1 MLSDIGNSKEVIKN
15 RMVRHALTYWGI
27 KHTEDLDPI
36 VKLILEALSS
46 ELYNLGNEI
55 KDTQVRIL
63 EKVSNLLAPDFLTAP
78 SPAHGILHA
87 APIEPKELL
96 TNTTGFYAQRKIA
109 VKQNEAPD
117 TTLEIFFTPVDSVQ
131 VFDAQVV
138 YMATGGNMYLYDG
151 AFNKQ
156 QVMRAKARNMET
168 NTLWLGLKVNQK
180 IDDLSNLF
188 FYFDWK
194 NMEPRL
200 AHSVYQLLPLTK
212 WYLSDKSLKTEQG
225 IRYQDT
231 SKGRDSY
238 ENIFLEYDLLSLI
251 EKDIKDYYHPRYVS
265 LDGGL
270 PGSLAELKQTYPESF
285 KNSFAENEL
294 MKLTDKLLW
303 IKIVFPAAMQQE
315 YLDDVSICCNAFPV
329 MNRQLN
335 EMKYRLKGG
344 SNIIP
349 LKTFDYNQFVSV
361 KYLSD
366 ETHQY
371 RAVPY
376 RKMEEEQ
383 SGTYTLRN
391 GGVERFDERNAREL
405 ISYLLE
411 LLRSESAAFSAYGYD
426 FIATTL
432 KEMNQKISL
441 MEQKTKGYA
450 NNAEVPNYIIVKPFQ
465 GEDMMYAEYWTTLA
479 EMANNVRAGTKMQL
493 NKGIK
498 VKQDSLML
506 MTTTTGGRGRLRP
519 EERLNAFRYGIMT
532 RNRIITAEDIRNFCF
547 YELGDRI
554 TAVNIERG
562 FEMSA
567 NAKEAFTR
575 TINII
580 LTPVESADLKSREW
594 EVLCEQL
601 RSKLQS
607 RSGMSH
613 NYRILLQAAAVES

>member
-1 MLSDIGNSKEVIKN
+1 MLSEIGNSKEVIKN
-15 RMVRHALTYWGI
+15 RMIRHALTYWGI

-46 ELYNLGNEI
+46 ELHNLGNEV

-63 EKVSNLLAPDFLTAP
+63 EKISNLLAPDFLTAP

-87 APIEPKELL
+87 AAVEPTEVL
-96 TNTTGFYAQRKIA
+96 TNAAGFYAQRKIA
-109 VKQNEAPD
+109 SRKNEAPD
-117 TTLEIFFTPVDSVQ
+117 TTLEIFFTPVDSVR
-131 VFDAQVV
+131 VFDTHVTCMV
-138 YMATGGNMYLYDG
+138 TGGSLYSYD
-151 AFNKQ
+151 ASFNKQ
-156 QVMRAKARNMET
+156 QVMRARGRSMET
-168 NTLWLGLKVNQK
+168 NTLWLGLKINQK
-180 IDDLSNLF
+180 VDNLRDLF

-200 AHSVYQLLPLTK
+200 AHRVYQLLPLTK
-212 WYLSDKSLKTEQG
+212 WYVNDKPVQAVQG
-225 IRYQDT
+225 IRYQDMEQD
-231 SKGRDSY
+231 RDSY

-251 EKDIKDYYHPRYVS
+251 EKDIKDYYHPRYMS
-265 LDGGL
+265 LGDDV
-270 PGSLAELKQTYPESF
+270 PASLQELKQLYPESF
-285 KNSFAENEL
+285 KNTFAENEL
-294 MKLTDKLLW
+294 AKLTEKLVW
-303 IKIVFPAAMQQE
+303 VKIVFPAAMQQE
-315 YLDDVSICCNAFPV
+315 YLDDVSIYCNALPV

-335 EMKYRLKGG
+335 DLKYRLKGG

-349 LKTFDYNQFVSV
+349 LKTPDYNQFLSV
-361 KYLSD
+361 RSLSD

-391 GGVERFDERNAREL
+391 GGVERFDERNAKEM
-405 ISYLLE
+405 ISYLME

-450 NNAEVPNYIIVKPFQ
+450 NSAEVPNYIIVKPFQ
-465 GEDMMYAEYWTTLA
+465 GQDMMYTEYWTTFA
-479 EMANNVRAGTKMQL
+479 EMANNLRAGTRMQL

-554 TAVNIERG
+554 TAVNVERG

-567 NAKEAFTR
+567 SVREAFTR
-575 TINII
+575 TINVV

-594 EVLCEQL
+594 QVLCEQL
-601 RSKLQS
+601 RTKLQS
-607 RSGMSH
+607 RSGLSN
-613 NYRILLQAAAVES
+613 NYRIMLQSAVES

>member
-15 RMVRHALTYWGI
+15 RMIRHALTYWGI

-46 ELYNLGNEI
+46 ELYNLGNEV

-78 SPAHGILHA
+78 SPAHGILQA

-96 TNTTGFYAQRKIA
+96 TPTTGFYAQRKIA
-109 VKQNEAPD
+109 TKQNEAPD
-117 TTLEIFFTPVDSVQ
+117 TTLEMFFTPVDAVQ
-131 VFDAQVV
+131 VIDAQVA

-156 QVMRAKARNMET
+156 QVMRAKGRSMET

-180 IDDLSNLF
+180 VDDISNLF

-200 AHSVYQLLPLTK
+200 AHRLYQLLPLTK
-212 WYLSDKSLKTEQG
+212 WYVNEKPVQAVQG

-231 SKGRDSY
+231 GRNRDNY
-238 ENIFLEYDLLSLI
+238 ENIFMEYDLLSLI
-251 EKDIKDYYHPRYVS
+251 EKDIKDYYHPRYIS
-265 LDGGL
+265 ISSEL
-270 PGSLAELKQTYPESF
+270 PASIAELKQVHPESF
-285 KNSFAENEL
+285 RNSFAENEL
-294 MKLTDKLLW
+294 MKLTEKALW
-303 IKIVFPAAMQQE
+303 IKIVFPAAMQQG
-315 YLDDVSICCNAFPV
+315 YLDDVSIYCNAFPV
-329 MNRQLN
+329 INRQLN

-349 LKTFDYNQFVSV
+349 LKSPDYNQFVSV
-361 KYLSD
+361 RSLSD
-366 ETHQY
+366 DTHQY

-391 GGVERFDERNAREL
+391 GGVERFDERNAKEL

-441 MEQKTKGYA
+441 MEQKTKGYT

-465 GEDMMYAEYWTTLA
+465 GEDVMYTQYWTTLA
-479 EMANNVRAGTKMQL
+479 EMANNVRAGTRMQL

-547 YELGDRI
+547 YELGERI
-554 TAVNIERG
+554 TAVNIEKG

-567 NAKEAFTR
+567 GTREAFTR
-575 TINII
+575 TINVI
-580 LTPVESADLKSREW
+580 LTPVESADLKNKEW

-607 RSGMSH
+607 RSGLSN
-613 NYRILLQAAAVES
+613 NYRILLQAAVGS

>member
-15 RMVRHALTYWGI
+15 RMIRHALTYWGI

-63 EKVSNLLAPDFLTAP
+63 EKISNLLAPDFLTAP

-87 APIEPKELL
+87 APVEPKEIL
-96 TNTTGFYAQRKIA
+96 TNTTGFYAQRKISS
-109 VKQNEAPD
+109 KQNETPD
-117 TTLEIFFTPVDSVQ
+117 TTLEIFFTPVDNVQ

-156 QVMRAKARNMET
+156 QVMRARSRNMET
-168 NTLWLGLKVNQK
+168 NTLWLGMKVNQK
-180 IDDLSNLF
+180 ADDLSNLF

-200 AHSVYQLLPLTK
+200 AHGVYQLLPLTK
-212 WYLSDKSLKTEQG
+212 WYVNGRSVNTEQG

-231 SKGRDSY
+231 NKGRDSY

-251 EKDIKDYYHPRYVS
+251 EKDIRDYYHPRYIS
-265 LDGGL
+265 ICSEPAASIADM
-270 PGSLAELKQTYPESF
+270 KQLYPESF

-294 MKLTDKLLW
+294 AKLTDKLLW

-315 YLDDVSICCNAFPV
+315 YLDDVSIYCNAFPV

-349 LKTFDYNQFVSV
+349 LKTPDYNQFVSV
-361 KYLSD
+361 KNLSD

-391 GGVERFDERNAREL
+391 GGVERFDERNAREV

-441 MEQKTKGYA
+441 MEQKTKGSA

-465 GEDMMYAEYWTTLA
+465 GEDMMYTEYWTTFA

-493 NKGIK
+493 NRGIK
-498 VKQDSLML
+498 VKQDNLML
-506 MTTTTGGRGRLRP
+506 MTTTLGGRGRLRP

-567 NAKEAFTR
+567 NSKEAFTR

-580 LTPVESADLKSREW
+580 LTPVESADLKSKEW

-607 RSGMSH
+607 RSGLSN
-613 NYRILLQAAAVES
+613 NYRILLQSAVVES